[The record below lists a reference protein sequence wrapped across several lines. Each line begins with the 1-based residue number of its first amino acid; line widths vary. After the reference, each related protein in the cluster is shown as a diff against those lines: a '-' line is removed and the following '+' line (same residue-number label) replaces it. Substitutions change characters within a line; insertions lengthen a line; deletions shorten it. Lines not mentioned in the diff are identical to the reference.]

1 MLVHQTMII
10 NFILSIVWIIYMT
23 LFYKIFRHISSSVRV
38 TKGSKLIF
46 SLRCERLRVRFPLGS
61 RSLVKPIHM
70 KSSMVFIRKL
80 VILSRCVRINIQML
94 YQTRHVFVKHR
105 CPRRQQSLN
114 MAKFSKSYILNPP
127 HPQGCGISVKC
138 EEPIDEPT
146 IPVWLLNHHQNF
158 KYFTLFIH
166 VTE

>member
-23 LFYKIFRHISSSVRV
+23 FYKIFIHISSSVRV
-38 TKGSKLIF
+38 TKWSNLIF
-46 SLRCERLRVRFPLGS
+46 SLRCKRSRVRLPLDS

-80 VILSRCVRINIQML
+80 AILGRCERIDIQMK

-105 CPRRQQSLN
+105 CPRRQQSHN
-114 MAKFSKSYILNPP
+114 MAKLVLHFDPAPP
-127 HPQGCGISVKC
+127 PG
-138 EEPIDEPT
+138 
-146 IPVWLLNHHQNF
+146 VWEINEVWGTHRWTYSPSL
-158 KYFTLFIH
+158 
-166 VTE
+166 VTESLPKL